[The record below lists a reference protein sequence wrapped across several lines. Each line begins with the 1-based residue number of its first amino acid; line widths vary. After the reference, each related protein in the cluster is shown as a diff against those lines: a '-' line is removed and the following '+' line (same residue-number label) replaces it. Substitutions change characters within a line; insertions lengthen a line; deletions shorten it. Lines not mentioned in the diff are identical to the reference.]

1 MNKDV
6 LKCIVIDDSTVSR
19 HAIATMINNHSDLVL
34 VTTYRNAIEALNNK
48 AHENIDLIFLD
59 VEMPRMN
66 GFQFLEA
73 LEQRP
78 QVILVCDKADY
89 ALKAFDYAITDY
101 LKKPLD
107 KRRFDN
113 AIRRALAKHRMS
125 NRITEKDCIDVKCNL
140 QKKKVIIDH
149 INFIETIGDYIRLVT
164 DDGNLLVLTTL
175 KSFLKKLP
183 KDKFIRIHRS
193 YCVNVTKIDQFC
205 TTMLEIG
212 GREIPISRG
221 KSEELEKM
229 LNYAC

>member
-1 MNKDV
+1 MNSIT

-19 HAIATMINNHSDLVL
+19 HAISRLINSHSDLAL
-34 VTTYRNAIEALNNK
+34 VATYRNAVEALNNE
-48 AHENIDLIFLD
+48 AHKDIDLIFLD

-66 GFQFLEA
+66 GFEFLEA
-73 LEQRP
+73 LKHPP
-78 QVILVCDKADY
+78 QVILVCNKGDY

-107 KRRFDN
+107 KGRFDN
-113 AIRRALAKHRMS
+113 AVRRALSKHRMI
-125 NRITEKDCIDVKCNL
+125 NKIVDKVCIDVKSNL
-140 QKKKVIIDH
+140 QKKKVVIDH

-212 GREIPISRG
+212 GKEIPISRG

-229 LNYAC
+229 LNHA

>member
-1 MNKDV
+1 MNNV
-6 LKCIVIDDSTVSR
+6 TLKCIVIDDSTVSR
-19 HAIATMINNHSDLVL
+19 LAISRLINSHSDLVL
-34 VTTYRNAIEALNNK
+34 VTTYRNAVEALNK
-48 AHENIDLIFLD
+48 EAHKDIDLIFLD

-73 LEQRP
+73 LKQRP
-78 QVILVCDKADY
+78 QVILVCDKGDY

-107 KRRFDN
+107 KGRFDN
-113 AIRRALAKHRMS
+113 AVQRAVSKHKII
-125 NRITEKDCIDVKCNL
+125 NKIIEKDCIDVKSNL
-140 QKKKVIIDH
+140 QKKKVVIDH

-229 LNYAC
+229 LNYV